1 MRWVSANAFVVAGR
15 RAMMALPLMVGLWW
29 QVASG

>member
-1 MRWVSANAFVVAGR
+1 MRCVKRFVVAE
-15 RAMMALPLMVGLWW
+15 AESKMALALMVGLWW